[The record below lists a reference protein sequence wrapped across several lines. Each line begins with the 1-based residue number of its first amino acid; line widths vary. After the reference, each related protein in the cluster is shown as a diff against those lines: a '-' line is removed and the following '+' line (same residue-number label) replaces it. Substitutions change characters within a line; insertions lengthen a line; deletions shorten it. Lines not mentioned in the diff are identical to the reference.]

1 MSWQYA
7 ARMHKA
13 LSPSSPELNAT
24 VMASAGTGK
33 TWLLVSRL
41 LRLLLA
47 GARPDA
53 ILAITFTRKAAAE
66 MQSRLAE
73 RLRQLA
79 AADVDELAERLH
91 ELDIQADAKMRD
103 RARRL
108 YESLLQQRQSVRTT
122 TFHAFCQEILL
133 RFPLEA
139 DVPPGF
145 GLLESTGELRDA
157 AWQAML
163 AQASQRPDGGLAL
176 ALQQLLDYCGGLH
189 NLTQALNSF
198 LDHRGDWWAYTE
210 QQPQPE
216 AHASAQLAAQLAIDN
231 DRDPLYDFFNSAHLT
246 MLGEFAELLRA
257 HPTKTHLEAL
267 EQLALARSEALPLAQ
282 RFAACQQ
289 AFLTQKGEPRARNP
303 SKVLKEKMG
312 EAGEARFLAIHQ
324 QVCAALLAAQE
335 QRNAAQCWRANQ
347 AWYLAGTQ
355 LLAHYQRLKREQR
368 LLDFTDL
375 EWQAYQLLNRAE
387 HAHWVQ
393 YKLDQRID
401 HLLVDEFQDTNPTQ
415 WRLLLPILQEMAAGA
430 GEHARSVFLVGD
442 AKQSIYRFRRAEPR
456 LFQAAH
462 QWLETRLQAQT
473 FPLHTSWRSA
483 PAIMQ
488 CVNQLFGPDGP
499 MGGLLRDFS
508 PHRTHHQDLP
518 GQVMVLP
525 LIRASEAAEA
535 PPTDTGLRDPLQ
547 TPRLLASD
555 KRFLEEGRQIAACI
569 QQLIQQG
576 YRVGQGEAARPI
588 GYGDIMILV
597 RKRSHV
603 GDYEQALREQQI
615 PYLGAERGTLLDSI
629 EVRDMLALLECLLT
643 PLNNLALATVLRSP
657 LFACSDDDLIQLASV
672 GKGNWYPRLQGMQ
685 AAASGPLQ
693 RAAQLLERW
702 RQLAGRLP
710 IHDLLDHI
718 YAEANVLQC
727 YQAAVPAHLRGR
739 VVANLTRFIEL
750 ALDIDSGRYPSL
762 GHFLAR
768 LEELRN
774 RHNEAPDEAPADSDQ
789 ARLRIMTIHAS
800 KGLEAPVVFLAD
812 SSNSDSSEK
821 PWRTLLDWPPQA
833 ERPASFLLA
842 GKKSQ
847 QPTLVREQ
855 LAREQLELQREL
867 GNLCY
872 VALTRAR
879 QWLYISATE
888 SKKGME
894 QSWYMLLRQALDP
907 LGNIPLEQ
915 ALSLQNGEPQLAAA
929 IPPEQPSPLASIDP
943 ALTRPIPMQHLPR
956 EIAPSMLHGDNTCGT
971 GGWSGPGNSGE
982 DADGRLRGTLIHRL
996 LQYLSDAEPGQ
1007 HPARQQTVATEFGM
1021 HIDDPLFQDCYREV
1035 EAVLTDASLQRL
1047 FAPQTGVEFL
1057 NEVPIIYTQDGQT
1070 VHGIIDRL
1078 RIGEDAVWIIDY
1090 KSHRL
1095 QDRNALEALAKH
1107 YQTQLDYYAKGLQ
1120 ALWPTRQLRR
1130 MLLFTHSAQ
1139 LYEFS

>member
-1 MSWQYA
+1 
-7 ARMHKA
+7 MHKA

-33 TWLLVSRL
+33 TFLLVSRL

-79 AADVDELAERLH
+79 AADADELAERLH
-91 ELDIQADAKMRD
+91 ELDMQADASMQN

-108 YESLLQQRQSVRTT
+108 YEILLQQRQSVRTT

-163 AQASQRPDGGLAL
+163 AQASQRPDGELAL

-189 NLTQALNSF
+189 NLGQALNSF

-210 QQPQPE
+210 QQAQPE
-216 AHASAQLAAQLAIDN
+216 AHASAQLAAQLAIESDH
-231 DRDPLYDFFNSAHLT
+231 DPLYDFFHSTHLA

-387 HAHWVQ
+387 QAHWVQ
-393 YKLDQRID
+393 YKLDQHID

-462 QWLETRLQAQT
+462 QWLENQLQAQT

-518 GQVMVLP
+518 GQVTVLP
-525 LIRASEAAEA
+525 LIRASEAQDA
-535 PPTDTGLRDPLQ
+535 PPDSGLRDPLQ
-547 TPRLLASD
+547 SPRRLASD
-555 KRFLEEGRQIAACI
+555 TRFLEEGRQIAANI
-569 QQLIQQG
+569 QQLIQQS
-576 YRVGQGEAARPI
+576 YRVGQGEDAHPI

-672 GKGNWYPRLQGMQ
+672 GKGNWYPRLQAIPPSQ
-685 AAASGPLQ
+685 SGPLH
-693 RAAQLLERW
+693 RAAQSLQRW
-702 RQLAGRLP
+702 RALTGSLP

-768 LEELRN
+768 LEALRN

-789 ARLRIMTIHAS
+789 ARVRIMTIHAS

-812 SSNSDSSEK
+812 SSNSDSGEK
-821 PWRTLLDWPPQA
+821 PWRALLDWPPQA

-842 GKKSQ
+842 GKKAQ
-847 QPTLVREQ
+847 QPELVREQ

-879 QWLYISATE
+879 QWLYISAAE
-888 SKKGME
+888 SKRGME

-907 LGNIPLEQ
+907 LGNVALEE
-915 ALSLQNGEPQLAAA
+915 ALRLHSGAPQLATATL
-929 IPPEQPSPLASIDP
+929 PEQTAALASIDP
-943 ALTRPIPMQHLPR
+943 ALTRPIPIQDLPR
-956 EIAPSMLHGDNTCGT
+956 EIAPSLLHSDETH
-971 GGWSGPGNSGE
+971 WSGLGGSGE
-982 DADGRLRGTLIHRL
+982 DEDGRLRGTLIHRL
-996 LQYLSDAEPGQ
+996 LQRLSDTTPEQQPTRQ
-1007 HPARQQTVATEFGM
+1007 HAVATEFGM
-1021 HIDDPLFQDCYREV
+1021 HIDDPLFKDCYREV
-1035 EAVLTDASLQRL
+1035 QTVLNAAALQAV

-1078 RIGEDAVWIIDY
+1078 RISEDAVWIIDY

-1095 QDRNALEALAKH
+1095 QDRNALDTLAKH
-1107 YQTQLDYYAKGLQ
+1107 YQAQLDYYARGVQ

>member
-1 MSWQYA
+1 VSWQYA
-7 ARMHKA
+7 EWMHKA
-13 LSPSSPELNAT
+13 LTPSSPDLNAT

-33 TWLLVSRL
+33 TFLLVSRL

-79 AADVDELAERLH
+79 AADAEELAERLH
-91 ELDIQADAKMRD
+91 ELDIPADASMQD

-108 YESLLQQRQSVRTT
+108 YETLLQQRQSVRTT

-163 AQASQRPDGGLAL
+163 AQASQAPDGQLAQ
-176 ALQQLLDYCGGLH
+176 ALQGLLDYCGGLH
-189 NLTQALNSF
+189 NLNQALNSF

-210 QQPQPE
+210 QQPQP
-216 AHASAQLAAQLAIDN
+216 ASHASTQLASQLAIDSEQ
-231 DRDPLYDFFNSAHLT
+231 DPLYDFFSPAHLE

-257 HPTKTHLEAL
+257 HPIKTHLEAL
-267 EQLALARSEALPLAQ
+267 EQLALARSHDVPLAQ
-282 RFAACQQ
+282 RFAACQTV
-289 AFLTQKGEPRARNP
+289 FLTQKGEPRSRKP
-303 SKVLKEKMG
+303 SKALKDNMG

-324 QVCAALLAAQE
+324 QLCDALLATQE
-335 QRNAAQCWRANQ
+335 QHNAQQCWQANQ
-347 AWYLAGTQ
+347 AWYLAGSQ
-355 LLAHYQRLKREQR
+355 LLEHYQRLKREQR

-387 HAHWVQ
+387 HAQWVQ

-430 GEHARSVFLVGD
+430 SEQPRSVFLVGD

-462 QWLETRLQAQT
+462 QWLESQLQAQT

-488 CVNQLFGPDGP
+488 CVNQLFGTDGP
-499 MGGLLRDFS
+499 MAGLLRDFS
-508 PHRTHHQDLP
+508 AHQTHHQDLP
-518 GQVMVLP
+518 GRVTILP
-525 LIRASEAAEA
+525 LIRSKEEAEPA
-535 PPTDTGLRDPLQ
+535 PSHTGLRDPLQ
-547 TPRLLASD
+547 APRLLASD
-555 KRFLEEGRQIAACI
+555 TRFLEEGRQIAHCI
-569 QQLIQQG
+569 QELLQQG
-576 YRVGQGEAARPI
+576 YRVGEGEDARPV

-657 LFACSDDDLIQLASV
+657 LFACSDEDLILLASS
-672 GKGNWYPRLQGMQ
+672 GKGQWYPRLQAMQ
-685 AAASGPLQ
+685 PAQSEPLQ
-693 RAAQLLERW
+693 RAAQALERW
-702 RQLAGRLP
+702 RQLAGALP
-710 IHDLLDHI
+710 IHDLLDRI

-789 ARLRIMTIHAS
+789 ARVRLMTIHAS

-842 GKKSQ
+842 GKKAQ
-847 QPTLVREQ
+847 QPTMVREQ
-855 LAREQLELQREL
+855 LVREQLELQREL

-879 QWLYISATE
+879 QWLYVSAAE

-894 QSWYMLLRQALDP
+894 QSWYRLLRQALDP
-907 LGNIPLEQ
+907 LDNVPLEEV
-915 ALSLQNGEPQLAAA
+915 LILQTGQQQLAVA
-929 IPPEQPSPLASIDP
+929 PPPSPPVPLAPIDP
-943 ALTRPIPMQHLPR
+943 ALTRPVTLKDLPR
-956 EIAPSMLHGDNTCGT
+956 EIAPSLLQGEAAN
-971 GGWSGPGNSGE
+971 GPAMTTSINDE
-982 DADGRLRGTLIHRL
+982 DGRLRGTLIHRL
-996 LQYLSDAEPGQ
+996 LQCLCDIDPGQ
-1007 HPARQQTVATEFGM
+1007 HLARQQAVATEFGM
-1021 HIDDPLFQDCYREV
+1021 HTDEPLFQSCYQEV
-1035 EAVLTDASLQRL
+1035 QTLLNAVPLQAV
-1047 FAPQTGVEFL
+1047 FSPQAGVEFL
-1057 NEVPIIYTQDGQT
+1057 NEVPIIYTLDGQT

-1078 RIGEDAVWIIDY
+1078 RISKDALWIIDY

-1095 QDRNALEALAKH
+1095 QDTDALATLAEH
-1107 YQTQLDYYAKGLQ
+1107 YRPQLDYYASGLQ
-1120 ALWPTRQLRR
+1120 RLWPYHRLHR
-1130 MLLFTHSAQ
+1130 MLLFTHSGQ
-1139 LYEFS
+1139 LHEFS